1 LTLESNPAA
10 LEPPADCEVSATNP
24 TGALG
29 ALATAG
35 VTCLVLAIFQTA
47 FWLVVPL
54 ILALV
59 LCYLLRPGFLSLLR
73 IGVAPGPAAGAAVG
87 CFSAIAIAVLATSL
101 PWVRTLVLENHA
113 TVERYRG
120 GGAQLV
126 NQVMIAMDSFVTKFG
141 SDGLREEVRR
151 AIPDLVASLGRIV
164 EPSVA
169 SMTRWL
175 PAIVLVPFLTFFLLK
190 DGRQLKA
197 LLARPVPNAFF
208 ESSLVLLHRVDEAA
222 KAYFRGLLHLT
233 LLDATAL
240 STGLAVIGLPHPVLL
255 GVASAVLMWIPYV
268 GGIFAAVAA
277 SIIAITEFPDH
288 PGILYGTL
296 ALYLAV
302 RELDA
307 FVFMPLTIGKSL
319 HIHPVVAV
327 LTILLAGAIA
337 GIPGMILA
345 LPVFGILKVLLDSSS
360 LILLDER
367 LRARHRQERILRR
380 RQAAAG
386 LIGISED

>member
-1 LTLESNPAA
+1 LTLESNSAA
-10 LEPPADCEVSATNP
+10 PGSPSECEVPGTNS
-24 TGALG
+24 TGPLG
-29 ALATAG
+29 ALATVG

-59 LCYLLRPGFLSLLR
+59 LYYLLRPGYLCLLR
-73 IGVAPGPAAGAAVG
+73 IGMAPGPAAGVAVA
-87 CFSAIAIAVLATSL
+87 CFSAIGIAALAASL
-101 PWVRTLVLENHA
+101 PWLRTLVLENHA

-126 NQVMIAMDSFVTKFG
+126 NQVMVAMDTFVTKFA
-141 SDGLREEVRR
+141 SDGLRDEVRR
-151 AIPDLVASLGRIV
+151 AIPDFVASLGRIV

-169 SMTRWL
+169 SMSRWL

-190 DGRQLKA
+190 EGRQLKA

-208 ESSLVLLHRVDEAA
+208 ERSLVLLHRVDEAA
-222 KAYFRGLLHLT
+222 KAYFRGLLRLT
-233 LLDATAL
+233 MLDATAL
-240 STGLAVIGLPHPVLL
+240 SAGLAVIGLPHPVLL

-277 SIIAITEFPDH
+277 SIVAITEFPDQ

-296 ALYLAV
+296 AWYLVV
-302 RELDA
+302 RELDG

-337 GIPGMILA
+337 GIPGMMLA
-345 LPVFGILKVLLDSSS
+345 LPVFGILKVLFDSSS
-360 LILLDER
+360 LIVLDER
-367 LRARHRQERILRR
+367 LQARHCQERILRR
-380 RQAAAG
+380 RQATAG
-386 LIGISED
+386 LLGIAED